1 MNLYFNGRFLEQP
14 LTGVQRYAIE
24 TILAFDAILSDPD
37 FSLPVRPVLLTPPGV
52 RSMGLK
58 NISEVPVGRRGGH
71 FWEQVSLRAAATDGY
86 LVNFNYT
93 APVFVKKQLIT
104 LHDVTPL
111 VYPSTFNWKF
121 RLAFGFYTKAL
132 VNRVDELMTV
142 SNFSKSEIR
151 RCLGTQRDITVG
163 FEGGEHARC
172 DVVDVRPL
180 LKSYDLE
187 EGAYVLLVGSIKPN
201 KNIGVVVDALRKLVD
216 YPLKIV
222 VAGAVDRRVFD
233 VSENFGSVVYL
244 GYVSDHDLNVLY
256 KGAAWF
262 LFPSL
267 YEGFGLPALEAINN
281 NCPLISS
288 TAGSL
293 PEICGPGALYFDPGS
308 SSELAILLSRI
319 VQEPLLRDQVK
330 AEGKGR
336 VELYNWHENAKI
348 LAKLLRKKVGVN
360 KVN

>member
-24 TILAFDAILSDPD
+24 TIRAVDELLSELE
-37 FSLPVRPVLLTPPGV
+37 FALPVRPVLLTPPGV
-52 RSMGLK
+52 HSMRLR
-58 NISEVPVGRRGGH
+58 NIRQIPVGRRGGH
-71 FWEQVSLRAAATDGY
+71 FWEQISLRAAVRDGY

-121 RLAFGFYTKAL
+121 RLVFDFYTKVL

-142 SNFSKSEIR
+142 SKFSRDEIR
-151 RCLGTQRDITVG
+151 RCLGVQRDIVVG
-163 FEGGEHARC
+163 LEGGEHAKC
-172 DVVDVRPL
+172 DVIDAGPL
-180 LKSYDLE
+180 LKKYDLE

-201 KNIGVVVDALRKLVD
+201 KNIGVVVDALKTLVD
-216 YPLKIV
+216 YPFKIV
-222 VAGAVDRRVFD
+222 VAGAVDRRVFE
-233 VSENFGSVVYL
+233 VSEDFGSVVYL
-244 GYVSDHDLNVLY
+244 GYVSDEDLNVLY

-281 NCPLISS
+281 SCPLIAS

-293 PEICGPGALYFDPGS
+293 PEICGPGALYFDPRS
-308 SSELAILLSRI
+308 SGELAKLLCRI
-319 VQEPLLRDQVK
+319 VQEPALRHQVK
-330 AEGKGR
+330 AAGKGQ
-336 VELYNWHENAKI
+336 VELYNWRENAKI
-348 LAKLLRKKVGVN
+348 LVNLVREKVGAN
-360 KVN
+360 KVF

>member
-1 MNLYFNGRFLEQP
+1 
-14 LTGVQRYAIE
+14 
-24 TILAFDAILSDPD
+24 
-37 FSLPVRPVLLTPPGV
+37 
-52 RSMGLK
+52 
-58 NISEVPVGRRGGH
+58 
-71 FWEQVSLRAAATDGY
+71 
-86 LVNFNYT
+86 
-93 APVFVKKQLIT
+93 
-104 LHDVTPL
+104 
-111 VYPSTFNWKF
+111 
-121 RLAFGFYTKAL
+121 
-132 VNRVDELMTV
+132 LMTV

-151 RCLGTQRDITVG
+151 RCLGAQRDITVG

-256 KGAAWF
+256 KGAGWF